1 MPYYS
6 DSESYY
12 VNMRILF
19 ACVKEKY
26 GKATES
32 ISKANVNIRLRTTS
46 PAADITI
53 MGREKPVRTVFGED
67 GVKPDLEID
76 MAADTFHRIL
86 LGELS
91 LKTAL
96 GNGQLKVKGPIWK
109 AMSLG
114 DLFTVSRWCYPDII
128 GGKHGE

>member
-6 DSESYY
+6 DAESYY
-12 VNMRILF
+12 ANMRTLF
-19 ACVKEKY
+19 ACVEEKY
-26 GKATES
+26 GRATES
-32 ISKANVNIRLRTTS
+32 IAKARVNIRLRTTA

-53 MGREKPVRTVFGED
+53 MGRDKPVHTVFGEN
-67 GVKPDLEID
+67 GLKPDLEID
-76 MAADTFHRIL
+76 MSADTFHKIL

-128 GGKHGE
+128 NGKQAE